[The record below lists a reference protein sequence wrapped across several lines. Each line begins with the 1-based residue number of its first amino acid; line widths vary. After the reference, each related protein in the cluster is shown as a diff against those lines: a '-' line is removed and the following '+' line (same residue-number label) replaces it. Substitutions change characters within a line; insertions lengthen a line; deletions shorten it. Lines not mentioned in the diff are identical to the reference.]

1 VREDVQ
7 PGQGGGPSV
16 ADDGEAA
23 YRGFLFADLRGYTA
37 FVERH
42 GNDAAA
48 DLLDAY
54 RELVR
59 DEVARHA
66 GAEIR
71 TEGDSFYIV
80 FGSARRAVAC
90 GLAIVAAAE
99 RLSRDHP
106 NRPIR
111 VGIGI
116 NAGETVQRADGF
128 VGTAVNLAAR
138 VCAKARE
145 GEVLVTAAVRDALG
159 AGADLRL
166 VPRGTRRLKGI
177 ARPVALF
184 AVLRG
189 AAADGAG
196 QRFIG
201 RPWLSIAGVL
211 VAVLLVGIAL
221 WAGVSGVR
229 QPAANATPDPEVS
242 TSATLSA
249 DPTVSASPSV
259 DPSAYPN
266 AAEAALLATVGD
278 RIEPHCERGDEDD
291 RPVMLIAPSGVVGG
305 PTTVEDRTASHFGI
319 ACEMPG
325 ASAPDIFFLWA
336 TRQMFDFSSTGVP
349 EALILSRAG
358 RQDISPGD
366 CTADAPAHERWQL
379 GDVGGWLLCHDV
391 TGDAVIEWSYD
402 DSTIFGRA
410 VRRDGDMAALLQW
423 WVDEAR
429 LLRP

>member
-1 VREDVQ
+1 VTEDVHSNSGEDA
-7 PGQGGGPSV
+7 PER
-16 ADDGEAA
+16 DHDEAA

-42 GNDAAA
+42 GDKAAA

-59 DEVARHA
+59 AEVAHHK

-71 TEGDSFYIV
+71 TEGDSFYVV

-90 GLAIVAAAE
+90 GLAIVEAAD
-99 RLSRDHP
+99 RHSRD
-106 NRPIR
+106 NRDRPIR
-111 VGIGI
+111 VGVGI
-116 NAGETVQRADGF
+116 NAGETVQRAEGF

-138 VCAKARE
+138 VCAQARE

-159 AGADLRL
+159 ASPDLQL

-177 ARPVALF
+177 GRPVALF

-189 AAADGAG
+189 AATPTRGMRVG
-196 QRFIG
+196 P
-201 RPWLSIAGVL
+201 RPLAIAAVLVGVL
-211 VAVLLVGIAL
+211 IVGVAL
-221 WAGVSGVR
+221 WAGLSGAR
-229 QPAANATPDPEVS
+229 QPAANAAPDLDA
-242 TSATLSA
+242 SATPSESEAPTSSASASA
-249 DPTVSASPSV
+249 DPN
-259 DPSAYPN
+259 AYPN
-266 AAEAALLATVGD
+266 AAEAALLATVGE
-278 RIEPHCERGDEDD
+278 RIEPHCERADEDD
-291 RPVMLIAPSGVVGG
+291 RPVMLISPSGVVGG
-305 PTTVEDRTASHFGI
+305 PTTVEDRTASHSGI
-319 ACEMPG
+319 ACEVPG

-358 RQDISPGD
+358 RQDISRGD

-423 WVDEAR
+423 WIDEAR